1 MRIQQFSGDLALLIR
16 AALGNGLPSQFGL
29 QNKKRRCDM
38 PGNYG
43 TILITVGSLACFGAF
58 GWFFESATEQSD
70 SNDDSVPEDIVQQQ
84 RAGVYMVA
92 VIVTM
97 CASIVSAI
105 A

>member
-1 MRIQQFSGDLALLIR
+1 
-16 AALGNGLPSQFGL
+16 
-29 QNKKRRCDM
+29 M

-70 SNDDSVPEDIVQQQ
+70 VNDENAPEEVMQRQ
-84 RAGVYMVA
+84 RASVYMAA

-97 CASIVSAI
+97 CASIVSVI
-105 A
+105 V

>member
-1 MRIQQFSGDLALLIR
+1 
-16 AALGNGLPSQFGL
+16 
-29 QNKKRRCDM
+29 M

-70 SNDDSVPEDIVQQQ
+70 SNDDSVPEDIVQQ
-84 RAGVYMVA
+84 RAGVYMAA

-97 CASIVSAI
+97 CASIVSVI